1 MHSVWEK
8 GPRKKLLAGN
18 LLKRK
23 EDLPVGKC
31 KNLQNSTPF
40 PLSFLCNSTQVSDM
54 RTKQRG
60 LRSDRRKRP
69 GARK

>member
-1 MHSVWEK
+1 MHSMWEK
-8 GPRKKLLAGN
+8 GPRKKLLAGD

-40 PLSFLCNSTQVSDM
+40 PLSFFV
-54 RTKQRG
+54 
-60 LRSDRRKRP
+60 
-69 GARK
+69 